1 VNDLGQFAVFVPQV
15 IVIHLDRLKDRRGG
29 SCVVYAVSKGV
40 FLVSDVIVRERML
53 VMNVKK
59 ARVNKGE
66 VEKV

>member
-1 VNDLGQFAVFVPQV
+1 MNDLGQFAVFVPQV

-40 FLVSDVIVRERML
+40 FLVSDVIVKER
-53 VMNVKK
+53 KK